1 MVMKKAYCKPQIAT
15 IEAEL
20 CDMLALS
27 LADGIAN
34 DSDALSRD
42 DIHLPFDQEDDE

>member
-27 LADGIAN
+27 LADGIA
-34 DSDALSRD
+34 DESDALGRD
-42 DIHLPFDQEDDE
+42 DFHLPFGQDDEE